1 MALFTEMKLIEEDL
15 GFANLILDIADKE
28 CTKKT
33 FLLEFKSCSSS
44 HDGAT
49 EYKTGSEG
57 MEADIAKLRTP
68 EARQAARQVLS
79 EATESWCFED
89 DDAMDNDADFHRE
102 TRSNEKKVG
111 APP

>member
-1 MALFTEMKLIEEDL
+1 MIKGGDPLTSLSL
-15 GFANLILDIADKE
+15 SQNADKE

-49 EYKTGSEG
+49 KYKTGSED
-57 MEADIAKLRTP
+57 MEADIAKLCIP

-79 EATESWCFED
+79 EAPGSALATL
-89 DDAMDNDADFHRE
+89 
-102 TRSNEKKVG
+102 
-111 APP
+111 APE